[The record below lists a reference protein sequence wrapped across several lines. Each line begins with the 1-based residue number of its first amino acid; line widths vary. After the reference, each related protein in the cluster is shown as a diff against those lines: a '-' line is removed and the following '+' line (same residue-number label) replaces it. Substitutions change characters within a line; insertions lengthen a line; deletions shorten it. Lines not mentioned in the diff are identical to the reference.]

1 MSPIVRSLNVMEKSQ
16 HKNRVI
22 PILSSKDVFVPTGIH
37 AMTALTS
44 RSVRSKNPNAFDRL
58 SIPAILRAIRP
69 EAKKAIRISSTLI
82 VSRRYRA

>member
-1 MSPIVRSLNVMEKSQ
+1 MSPIIRFLHVMERSQ
-16 HKNRVI
+16 HRNRVI
-22 PILSSKDVFVPTGIH
+22 PIRNSKDVFVPTGIH

-69 EAKKAIRISSTLI
+69 AAKKAIRISSNLI